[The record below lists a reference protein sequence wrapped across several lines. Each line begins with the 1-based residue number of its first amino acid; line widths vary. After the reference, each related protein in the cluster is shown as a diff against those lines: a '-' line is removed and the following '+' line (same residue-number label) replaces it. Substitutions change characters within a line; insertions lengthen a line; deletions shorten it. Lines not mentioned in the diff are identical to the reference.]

1 MEILVVSDTH
11 GRNERLTELEWA
23 YPQVERFL
31 HAGDWGGNPN
41 QYRHWLSVKG
51 NNDYYAVDLPR
62 ERIVEIEGHRIYMA
76 HGHQIPFSNRIQS
89 FVNLAK
95 ANQCDIV
102 ITGHTHRPL
111 IEEKD
116 GILIL
121 NPGSLSRNRDGSSPS
136 YALLNLE
143 GPNKS
148 ARIKRYPPN
157 SKN

>member
-11 GRNERLTELEWA
+11 GRNERLAELEWA
-23 YPQVERFL
+23 YPEAERFL
-31 HAGDWGGNPN
+31 HAGDWGGDSNY
-41 QYRHWLSVKG
+41 YRHWLSVKG
-51 NNDYYAVDLPR
+51 NNDYYAVNLPR
-62 ERIVEIEGHRIYMA
+62 ERIIEIADHRIYMV
-76 HGHQIPFSNRIQS
+76 HGHQVPFYNRTEN
-89 FVNLAK
+89 FTHLAK

-116 GILIL
+116 GVLIL

-136 YALLNLE
+136 YAVLTLE
-143 GPNKS
+143 KDKKC

-157 SKN
+157 SKL